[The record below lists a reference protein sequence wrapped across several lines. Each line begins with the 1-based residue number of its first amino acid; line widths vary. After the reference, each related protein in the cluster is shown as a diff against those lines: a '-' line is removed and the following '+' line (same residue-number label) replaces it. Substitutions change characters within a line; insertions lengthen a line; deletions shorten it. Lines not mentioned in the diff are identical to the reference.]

1 MLRDGDEYMQDIWL
15 KFRVMST
22 QFIDRTRNRTRLT
35 KNHEAQPHT
44 LTHTHDSFFILC
56 VCACLYVC

>member
-1 MLRDGDEYMQDIWL
+1 MQDIWL

-35 KNHEAQPHT
+35 KNHEPHT
-44 LTHTHDSFFILC
+44 LTHTIRSLFSVFVLVYMC
-56 VCACLYVC
+56 VDECRCALVQ